1 MDDLERISSSDF
13 QSESWSTTTV
23 YDAVFENDNTD
34 NEAVN
39 AVPADKVDEIDNA
52 NEQVYEEYDG
62 DCQEIRSSIKKFAPR
77 YATYSNESDSIIKKI
92 LKKKMLVVLVFL
104 VLCTVGV
111 AVGLSVHFTQP
122 TTTTVSTTTT
132 VRPIETTSTR
142 GCEYGKTVSRK
153 IIEF

>member
-39 AVPADKVDEIDNA
+39 VVPSDIVDENENA

-62 DCQEIRSSIKKFAPR
+62 DCQEYAPR
-77 YATYSNESDSIIKKI
+77 YATYSKESDSIIQKI
-92 LKKKMLVVLVFL
+92 LKKKMLVAL
-104 VLCTVGV
+104 VLLVICTFGV
-111 AVGLSVHFTQP
+111 AIGLSIHLTQP
-122 TTTTVSTTTT
+122 TAATVPS
-132 VRPIETTSTR
+132 IETTSR
-142 GCEYGKTVSRK
+142 IGIFNLMK
-153 IIEF
+153 